1 LWQIYP
7 IATAVP
13 EEVSKNNM
21 MDDEVMR
28 TIQWLINRW
37 MSLDSDW
44 QGLFVGAAILVLINL
59 THVTVP

>member
-13 EEVSKNNM
+13 EEVSKDNM

-59 THVTVP
+59 TRVTVP

>member
-13 EEVSKNNM
+13 EEVSKDNM

>member
-1 LWQIYP
+1 MWQIYP

-13 EEVSKNNM
+13 EEVSKDNM